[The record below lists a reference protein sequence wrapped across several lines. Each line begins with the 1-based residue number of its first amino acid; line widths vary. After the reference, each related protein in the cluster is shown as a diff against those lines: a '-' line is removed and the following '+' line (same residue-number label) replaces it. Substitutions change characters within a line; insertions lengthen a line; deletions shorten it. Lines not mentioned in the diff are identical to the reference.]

1 MLSEKNVDRLV
12 EKLST
17 MRGAAL
23 KMGQMLSIQGI
34 QASNQSSSSL
44 PPQLE
49 QVLLRVHDS
58 ANYMPKKQ
66 MEVKK
71 RNGVGH
77 YSGDISLNFFFFF
90 TYIIESDV

>member
-12 EKLST
+12 EKLSQ

-34 QASNQSSSSL
+34 QAANTGQSML

-58 ANYMPKKQ
+58 ANYMPEWQ
-66 MEVKK
+66 MEVST
-71 RNGVGH
+71 RF
-77 YSGDISLNFFFFF
+77 SLHDPV
-90 TYIIESDV
+90 TVTLIIYHPCRKS

>member
-1 MLSEKNVDRLV
+1 MKYNLLTKHSSAKYYFKYCIIGVMLSEKNVDRLV
-12 EKLST
+12 EKLSR

-34 QASNQSSSSL
+34 QAANSGQSML

-58 ANYMPKKQ
+58 ANYMPEWQ
-66 MEVKK
+66 MEVI
-71 RNGVGH
+71 N
-77 YSGDISLNFFFFF
+77 S
-90 TYIIESDV
+90 

>member
-34 QASNQSSSSL
+34 QASNQSSSAL

-58 ANYMPKKQ
+58 ANYMPKRQ
-66 MEVKK
+66 MEVT
-71 RNGVGH
+71 RLMQRRHPYV
-77 YSGDISLNFFFFF
+77 LMQF
-90 TYIIESDV
+90 TF

>member
-12 EKLST
+12 EKLSQ

-34 QASNQSSSSL
+34 QAANSGQSML

-58 ANYMPKKQ
+58 ANYMPEWQ
-66 MEVKK
+66 MEVGT
-71 RNGVGH
+71 NF
-77 YSGDISLNFFFFF
+77 SLH
-90 TYIIESDV
+90 EQVMSAP